1 MTNPTQQLSGLVL
14 SLLGWI
20 GSIITCALPTWRLS
34 AFLGANMVAAQAITE
49 GLFQICVNDNAGGL
63 QCKYYETL
71 QEISPAL
78 QAGRGLVIT
87 SIFTAFFGLV
97 AVLTGFGSS
106 RFAEDENIKN
116 RNTVIGGVTFTMAS
130 VMLLIPV
137 ASSANSTVCHFYNPM
152 VPDYLKRELGS
163 AIYVGIFSFA
173 LELIGGSVLCAAG
186 LSTRKGSDRER
197 KSCSYPMKD
206 YV

>member
-1 MTNPTQQLSGLVL
+1 MANSTQQLSGLLL

-20 GSIITCALPTWRLS
+20 GSIITCALPTWRVS
-34 AFLGANMVAAQAITE
+34 AFLGTDMMAAQTVTE
-49 GLFQICVNDNAGGL
+49 GLFQTCVSDNAGRL
-63 QCKYYETL
+63 QCKYYDSL
-71 QEISPAL
+71 LEISPGL

-97 AVLTGFGSS
+97 AVLTGFRSS

-116 RNTVIGGVTFTMAS
+116 RNTVIGGVTFVMAG

-137 ASSANSTVCHFYNPM
+137 ASSANSTVCNFYNPL
-152 VPDYLKRELGS
+152 VPESLKRELGS
-163 AIYVGIFSFA
+163 AIIVGLFSFA
-173 LELIGGSVLCAAG
+173 LELIGGSVLCSAG
-186 LSTRKGSDRER
+186 LSTNRDSDRER
-197 KSCSYPMKD
+197 KGCSYPMKD